1 MTLYSVFTPT
11 MTIINSM
18 RCRLSFFAIS
28 SLIAGLV
35 FLPLQGWSQSRNNEF
50 HPSDLPSIGNPADQ
64 FLSPFQESKL
74 GAEFYRNVYRAGA
87 VLEDPEISNY
97 VQHLGN
103 VLVNSLASGEHEFT
117 FFVVN
122 DNAINAFA
130 VPGGYVGV
138 NAGLILASNSES
150 QLASVV
156 AHEIAH
162 VSQRH
167 IARRIA
173 DMKSS
178 QIPTLGAMLAGILL
192 AASGSGEGGTA
203 LMAAGMAL
211 QQEKFLSF
219 SRAHEIEADRIGLG
233 ILFNAGFDPSGMP
246 EFFRNLQRQRFS
258 PDLRQFAFLMT
269 HPLDHVRIA
278 EAQGRINRLPKQDH
292 TSSSHYQ
299 FAKARLQALTSKQP
313 HGLVKKHK
321 VDLKGKQQANLI
333 DQYAY
338 SQSLERAN
346 SFKEAVTV
354 LNKIENFDRESI
366 PLQLAKVRVLMR
378 IERIDEAIDILRQL
392 KIIYPDDF
400 SVNFYYATA
409 LLDKKEYQQ
418 GSNLLK
424 QYLLKNPS
432 PILQTYKLMA
442 ELHAKSGQEIE
453 SKLVLSDY
461 YFKRGNL
468 SGAVYQLREALK
480 DPNIDSMT
488 RGQIELR
495 LRELTLMAR
504 T

>member
-1 MTLYSVFTPT
+1 MITFSQLQ
-11 MTIINSM
+11 
-18 RCRLSFFAIS
+18 RRL
-28 SLIAGLV
+28 LPCVVAGL
-35 FLPLQGWSQSRNNEF
+35 LTALIIAPLRSWSQSDNGEF
-50 HPSDLPSIGNPADQ
+50 SPSDLPSMGNPADK
-64 FLSPFQESKL
+64 FLSPYQEAKL
-74 GAEFYRNVYRAGA
+74 GAEFYRNVYRAGG

-97 VQHLGN
+97 IQHLGN
-103 VLVNSLASGEHEFT
+103 VLVNSLGTGEHEFT

-138 NAGLILASNSES
+138 NAGLMLASKTES

-173 DMKSS
+173 DMRST

-203 LMAAGMAL
+203 LMATGMAL

-233 ILFNAGFDPSGMP
+233 ILFSSGFDPSGMP
-246 EFFRNLQRQRFS
+246 EFFRTLQRQRFS
-258 PDLRQFAFLMT
+258 PNLRQFAFLMT

-278 EAQGRINRLPKQDH
+278 EAQGRIDRLPKQKH
-292 TSSSHYQ
+292 RSSSYFR
-299 FAKARLQALTSKQP
+299 FAKARLDALVSKQP
-313 HGLVKKHK
+313 VALVKSLGLEIEKNK
-321 VDLKGKQQANLI
+321 NVNTV

-338 SQSLERAN
+338 SQALEVT
-346 SFKEAVTV
+346 KEFYKASAV
-354 LNKIENFDRESI
+354 LNDIQDFDHESI
-366 PLQLAKVRVLMR
+366 PLQLARAR
-378 IERIDEAIDILRQL
+378 AHIYTEHIDKSIDILRQL
-392 KIIYPDDF
+392 KTIYPDDF
-400 SVNFYYATA
+400 SVNFYYAKA
-409 LLDKKEYQQ
+409 LLEKKEFKQ

-424 QYLLKNPS
+424 QYLLKNPA
-432 PILQTYKLMA
+432 PILQVYKLMA
-442 ELHAKSGQEIE
+442 ELYAKNGQQIE
-453 SKLVLSDY
+453 SKRILADY
-461 YFKRGNL
+461 YYKRGNL
-468 SGAVYQLREALK
+468 SAAVFQLREALK
-480 DPNIDSMT
+480 DPEIDRMT

-495 LRELTLMAR
+495 LHELTQMAR